1 MASEPP
7 PRIGYACQVT
17 ADWDPEA
24 LKATLPTGL
33 NDPLKVQRGDFVWV
47 FQTNQDYGYTELA
60 RGHKEEKGWV
70 PLRILK
76 KGVKRVDPLIIEIP
90 AQVRSFRPVGSQASQ
105 STQSAQ
111 SGDSSATVLQATLRE
126 LWHQT
131 KSQETVI
138 KEVIPGMSDAS
149 RAILFHPSAARYADI
164 IHDCIVPQARAIM
177 ANGNFSVEQLRTL
190 TSISDG
196 YPKHPGIY
204 LIIYDDFGGRNS
216 GNIVYQTAI
225 YIGQTINFQ
234 QRLKAHNRN
243 RESRTQSTHYSLASK
258 AKQMRMMPL
267 LLQTARTVP
276 DHFLDIAEF
285 SFVCLFRTWY
295 ATLFRPRDLD
305 SFGAYH
311 TDYDGCAAFSR
322 LMRDVSTKTGWNPGR
337 TYGLNWN
344 TPILRNL
351 QVEQKWTSWY
361 DEVSGVHVYR
371 TRRNMLIS
379 KGKAEI
385 RWHTGETISL
395 PLEVSQ
401 DAGFKHGQPVHLVAE
416 VRKRGDE
423 YLTHPF
429 RFCRFPP
436 KIGRNPEL
444 EKLRSFAVKIQWLPE
459 GETKWKQY
467 YIERSVLWQA
477 MGKTDP
483 VLSIYRIGLMMLN
496 SVEKISYS
504 GGPDWLPHV
513 SPIGIQYLR
522 YFHLEQKLVLEMVQ
536 PRVIPWPQDNTM
548 DRNKQRLLELFPPQS
563 SPNTI
568 IGPRPSKGYFARFRQ
583 ACDMCLS
590 QRTTT
595 KCNYSPDDESCQCCR
610 PLNRPCTWSRATN
623 VMDLF
628 VHGKVLEE
636 LGIAVNVSRETQSMI
651 KRMKEAPIDPSIEAN
666 DHGSLPSN

>member
-1 MASEPP
+1 
-7 PRIGYACQVT
+7 V
-17 ADWDPEA
+17 
-24 LKATLPTGL
+24 
-33 NDPLKVQRGDFVWV
+33 
-47 FQTNQDYGYTELA
+47 
-60 RGHKEEKGWV
+60 
-70 PLRILK
+70 
-76 KGVKRVDPLIIEIP
+76 
-90 AQVRSFRPVGSQASQ
+90 
-105 STQSAQ
+105 
-111 SGDSSATVLQATLRE
+111 
-126 LWHQT
+126 
-131 KSQETVI
+131 
-138 KEVIPGMSDAS
+138 
-149 RAILFHPSAARYADI
+149 FHPG
-164 IHDCIVPQARAIM
+164 IVPQARAIM

-196 YPKHPGIY
+196 YPKHPGVY
-204 LIIYDDFGGRNS
+204 LIIYDDFGGRKS

-258 AKQMRMMPL
+258 ANQMRMMPL
-267 LLQTARTVP
+267 LLQTARNVP

-322 LMRDVSTKTGWNPGR
+322 LMRDVSTSTGWNPGR

-361 DEVSGVHVYR
+361 DEASSAYVYR
-371 TRRNMLIS
+371 TRRNMIVLA
-379 KGKAEI
+379 GEAMV
-385 RWHTGETISL
+385 RWHAGEHISI
-395 PLEVSQ
+395 PLEVAQ

-429 RFCRFPP
+429 RFCRLPP

-444 EKLRSFAVKIQWLPE
+444 EKLRSLAVKIQWLPE
-459 GETKWKQY
+459 GKTKWKQY
-467 YIERSVLWQA
+467 YIERSRLWQA
-477 MGKTDP
+477 MSKSNP
-483 VLSIYRIGLMMLN
+483 VLNIYRTGLMMLN
-496 SVEKISYS
+496 SIEKTSYT

-522 YFHLEQKLVLEMVQ
+522 YLHLEQKLVLEMVQ
-536 PRVIPWPQDNTM
+536 PRVIAWPQDNTM
-548 DRNKQRLLELFPPQS
+548 DRNKQRLLGLFPPQS
-563 SPNTI
+563 NPNTV
-568 IGPRPSKGYFARFRQ
+568 IGARPPKGYFLKGRQ

-590 QRTTT
+590 QRTVSRGHG
-595 KCNYSPDDESCQCCR
+595 YS
-610 PLNRPCTWSRATN
+610 
-623 VMDLF
+623 
-628 VHGKVLEE
+628 LEE
-636 LGIAVNVSRETQSMI
+636 
-651 KRMKEAPIDPSIEAN
+651 AN
-666 DHGSLPSN
+666 LSCRLPSAITAPMTSHANAVGPLTVLAPGPEPEMSWTFLSMAKSSRSLVLL